1 VTTKEKIH
9 AVIDSMP
16 DSLADR
22 LLEFLD
28 EVMAAN
34 PEDWEIEAIEEG
46 RKDYRNGETV
56 SIDDVTFDDA

>member
-1 VTTKEKIH
+1 
-9 AVIDSMP
+9 MP